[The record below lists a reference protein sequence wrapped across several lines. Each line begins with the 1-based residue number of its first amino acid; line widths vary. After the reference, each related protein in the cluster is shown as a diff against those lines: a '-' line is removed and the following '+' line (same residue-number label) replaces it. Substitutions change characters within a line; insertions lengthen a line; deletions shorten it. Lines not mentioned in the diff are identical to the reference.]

1 MNLSQIESK
10 AAKLV
15 SWAPVFQKFEESGLS
30 QRKFCQQEKLD
41 LSTFRK
47 WLHLNNQRALIEA
60 REKASF
66 VPVQL
71 GFEAA
76 GQELVEQSMELVVTL
91 PLGVTLHFRGRC

>member
-1 MNLSQIESK
+1 MNISKIESR

-15 SWAPVFQKFEESGLS
+15 SWAPICKKFEESGLS
-30 QRKFCQQEKLD
+30 QRRFCLQEKLD

-71 GFEAA
+71 GFETS
-76 GQELVEQSMELVVTL
+76 GQELVDQSMELVVNL

>member
-1 MNLSQIESK
+1 MNCSRIESR

-15 SWAPVFQKFEESGLS
+15 SWAPVFKKFEASGLS

-47 WLHLNNQRALIEA
+47 WLQLNNQRVLLEA
-60 REKASF
+60 REKTAF
-66 VPVQL
+66 IPVQL
-71 GFEAA
+71 GFEGR

-91 PLGVTLHFRGRC
+91 PLGVTLHFRGRS